1 MIKRLANPRI
11 AILLVISAIFLVIP
25 IAGKLQNQSSR
36 SILTRPTPPSDQRVQ
51 YGKDPLQFGDLRLPK
66 GSGPHPVAIIIHGG
80 CWLSE
85 YGLSY
90 MSHLAGDLTGAG
102 IATWNLE
109 YRRVGDDGGGWP
121 GTFQDVA
128 LGADH
133 LRALAK
139 TYPLDLNRTIAIGHS
154 AGGHLGL
161 WLAARKQLSK
171 ESSLYAADPL
181 PLLGI
186 VGLAA
191 IPDLSATGT
200 ACDQSV
206 LQLMGGPPDEVRS
219 RYRQTS
225 PIELLPL
232 GVRQILFHGEMDNLV
247 PAAMS
252 KEYAEAAKGKG
263 DDVKLIMIE
272 NASHFEPVDPSS
284 SAWPGVKEEVSKL
297 LKLIETPQK
306 TRTEKNHKS

>member
-1 MIKRLANPRI
+1 MTKYRANPRV
-11 AILLVISAIFLVIP
+11 AILLVISAILLIA
-25 IAGKLQNQSSR
+25 IAGKLQSQSSR
-36 SILTRPTPPSDQRVQ
+36 SILTRSTPPSDHRIQ
-51 YGKDPLQFGDLRLPK
+51 YGKDPLQFGELRLPK

-90 MSHLAGDLTGAG
+90 MGHLAADLAGAG

-109 YRRVGDDGGGWP
+109 YRRIGDDGGGWP

-139 TYPLDLNRTIAIGHS
+139 TYPLDLNRTVAMGHS
-154 AGGHLGL
+154 AGGHLVL
-161 WLAARKQLSK
+161 WLAARKRLPKDSP
-171 ESSLYAADPL
+171 LYAADPL
-181 PLLGI
+181 PLRGV

-206 LQLMGGPPDEVRS
+206 IRLMGGAPEDLRS
-219 RYRQTS
+219 RYQQSS

-232 GVRQILFHGEMDNLV
+232 GVRQILIHGETDNLV
-247 PAAMS
+247 PVSMS
-252 KEYAEAAKGKG
+252 KEYAEAAKRKNE
-263 DDVKLIMIE
+263 DVKFVAID
-272 NASHFEPVDPSS
+272 NAGHFEPVDPSS
-284 SAWPGVKEEVSKL
+284 FAWPKVKEEVLRLFKSD
-297 LKLIETPQK
+297 
-306 TRTEKNHKS
+306 EKVEGR